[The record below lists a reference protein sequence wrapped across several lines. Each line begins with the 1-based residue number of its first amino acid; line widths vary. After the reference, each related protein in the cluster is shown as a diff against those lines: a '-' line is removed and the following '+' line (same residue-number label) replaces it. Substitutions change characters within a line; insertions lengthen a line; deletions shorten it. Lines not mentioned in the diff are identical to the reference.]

1 MNEFMKWLLD
11 DSKDYSKVEKLLADY
26 VRANNIEEKR
36 RAAAAFDK
44 MIERTREQC
53 KEHPEIGET
62 YRMMFEDSTI
72 RADIDRRID
81 NGESAP
87 RAVIK
92 VYAEQA
98 DFLEN
103 SGVDSIETQEAEYIL
118 SKSAEIR
125 GLGKTIA
132 ELIIKELIK

>member
-1 MNEFMKWLLD
+1 MNETLKWLLD
-11 DSKDYSKVEKLLADY
+11 NSKDYSKVEKLLADY
-26 VRANNIEEKR
+26 VRANSIEEKR

-62 YRMMFEDSTI
+62 YCMMFEDSTI

-87 RAVIK
+87 RAVLKI
-92 VYAEQA
+92 YAEQA

-103 SGVDSIETQEAEYIL
+103 SGVEAEYIL
-118 SKSAEIR
+118 GKSAEIR
-125 GLGKTIA
+125 GFGKTIA
-132 ELIIKELIK
+132 ELIIKELIE